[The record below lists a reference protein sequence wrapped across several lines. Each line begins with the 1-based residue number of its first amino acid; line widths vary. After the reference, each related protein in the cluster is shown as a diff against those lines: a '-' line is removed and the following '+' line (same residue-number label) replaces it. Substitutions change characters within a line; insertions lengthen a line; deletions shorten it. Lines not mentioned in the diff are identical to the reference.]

1 MDWIKGF
8 QTKYP
13 GSRTIRNTLL
23 ENAGQNEWKLYISK
37 EIYRKYWTNNK
48 LT

>member
-1 MDWIKGF
+1 MDWIKGS

-23 ENAGQNEWKLYISK
+23 ENAGQNEWKLNISK
-37 EIYRKYWTNNK
+37 EIHRKYWINNK

>member
-1 MDWIKGF
+1 MDWIKES

-13 GSRTIRNTLL
+13 GSITIRNTLL
-23 ENAGQNEWKLYISK
+23 ENAGQDEWKLNVSK
-37 EIYRKYWTNNK
+37 ELYGKYWINNK